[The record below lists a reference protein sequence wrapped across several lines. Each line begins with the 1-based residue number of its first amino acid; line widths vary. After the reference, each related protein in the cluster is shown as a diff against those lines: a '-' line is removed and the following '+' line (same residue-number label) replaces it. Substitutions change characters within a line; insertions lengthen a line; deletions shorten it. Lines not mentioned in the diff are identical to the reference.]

1 MSSLSKNQK
10 LIVILMGISNVI
22 MILLLCVAVTYSLR
36 NLSPPPQDH
45 SALLPTSGPTS
56 IPSET
61 PVATW
66 TPTPTPT
73 PYAKLTPTLKPLKE
87 EDAETLDAVEWDVAG
102 LRGLTPLRPVARYR
116 ISTQQLRWRFTEMF
130 IGEQAAEE
138 ARTQVL
144 ILSTLDF
151 MPPHTDL
158 LELWEI
164 GFTEG
169 IAGFY
174 LPETEEIYII
184 TGDYS
189 VGAMERIVFA
199 HEYGHA
205 LVDQHFDLETLG
217 LDVTG
222 DLESTD
228 RLLGIKAL
236 VEGDAT
242 LVEEQWI
249 YAHLTQA
256 DALEIWNDIVRG
268 IIHSPNPTEPVPR
281 ILGELS
287 TFPYTYGKA
296 FVVALHDQQG
306 WPAVNAAYANP
317 PISTEHILHPERY
330 LAGDQPIP
338 ISLIPLTDTL
348 GSDWQ
353 LIHDD
358 TGGEFFIRLYL
369 ENYLEGSEALRAAEG
384 WGGDRCSAYY
394 NESTEQTVVVWRLAW
409 DTVSDSNEFFD
420 TYGDYGDARFGFP
433 AGDITDEGWICWE
446 GRDALCAS
454 KNGDRVTLVIGP
466 NRGLVDRVLV
476 TVASE

>member
-1 MSSLSKNQK
+1 MSRIQK
-10 LIVILMGISNVI
+10 LIVIAMGVLNVI
-22 MILLLCVAVTYSLR
+22 VLTLLCVALTSSLET
-36 NLSPPPQDH
+36 LSLPQDR
-45 SALLPTSGPTS
+45 AAPIPTSGSTTIPTD
-56 IPSET
+56 T
-61 PVATW
+61 PFPTW

-73 PYAKLTPTLKPLKE
+73 PYVKLTATLRPLRE
-87 EDAETLDAVEWDVAG
+87 EDAETLDAVEWEVAN
-102 LRGLTPLRPVARYR
+102 LRGLTPLRPVARYK

-130 IGEQAAEE
+130 IGEDAAEE

-144 ILSTLDF
+144 VLSTLDF
-151 MPPHTDL
+151 MSPHVDL
-158 LELWEI
+158 LEMWEI

-189 VGAMERIVFA
+189 VGAMEQIIFA

-222 DLESTD
+222 ALESTD

-249 YAHLTQA
+249 YAHITQA

-268 IIHSPNPTEPVPR
+268 IIYSSNPTEPVPR
-281 ILGELS
+281 VLGELS
-287 TFPYTYGKA
+287 AFPYTYGKD
-296 FVVALHDQQG
+296 FVTTLHDQKG
-306 WPAVNAAYANP
+306 WPAVNAAYTTP
-317 PISTEHILHPERY
+317 PISTEHILHPDRY

-338 ISLIPLTDTL
+338 VSQVPLTDTL
-348 GSDWQ
+348 GSDWR
-353 LIHDD
+353 LMHDD
-358 TGGEFFIRLYL
+358 IGGEFLIRLYL
-369 ENYLEGSEALRAAEG
+369 ENYLSASEAYEAAEG

-394 NESTEQTVVVWRLAW
+394 HEGTEEVMLVWSIAW
-409 DTVSDSNEFFD
+409 DTVPDAVQFLG
-420 TYGDYGDARFGFP
+420 TYVDYADARYGHS
-433 AGDITDEGWICWE
+433 ADDITSDGWTCWE
-446 GRDALCAS
+446 GRDALCTS
-454 KNGDRVTLVIGP
+454 QEGNRVTLVIGP
-466 NRGLVDRVLV
+466 NRGYVDRVLGAL
-476 TVASE
+476 ASE